1 MAGPRINLC
10 AVLTIAVVAL
20 YVGSW
25 AKAET
30 IDQPSKR
37 QSFKALQVNL
47 IRRDSPLSPFVDGR
61 SLSLAQRLRRA
72 IERSNYRQ
80 RRFQSFITKSARF
93 GHSKSY
99 FSPVN
104 YEEGEFLMQASIGSP
119 GSLNLNFI
127 ADTGSDLT
135 WTQCQPCQSCFPQ
148 PYPLYDPAH
157 SSSFQNVSCYSNFC
171 SAVTGKCDI
180 GKNCSYSYGYGDG
193 SYTLGNLSFDTFSLS
208 VVGSNQSAHFPQIA
222 FGCGRSQGGSFSNS
236 TGIVGLGRG
245 PLSFVNQIRSSISST
260 FSYCLGSIYNSSQVS
275 PLILGNVPLDSSGN
289 PVSVTPLI
297 YNLFFPTFYYLSLA
311 GISVAGKPVPIPE
324 GTFDIRFDG
333 SGGIMIDSG
342 TTLTYL
348 PAPAY
353 KPFLAAL

>member
-30 IDQPSKR
+30 IDQPSKKG
-37 QSFKALQVNL
+37 SFKALQVNL

-104 YEEGEFLMQASIGSP
+104 YEAGEFLMQASIGSP

-135 WTQCQPCQSCFPQ
+135 WMQCLPCQSCFPQ

-157 SSSFQNVSCYSNFC
+157 SSSFQNLSCYSNFC
-171 SAVTGKCDI
+171 SAMTEKCDI
-180 GKNCSYSYGYGDG
+180 G
-193 SYTLGNLSFDTFSLS
+193 
-208 VVGSNQSAHFPQIA
+208 
-222 FGCGRSQGGSFSNS
+222 
-236 TGIVGLGRG
+236 
-245 PLSFVNQIRSSISST
+245 
-260 FSYCLGSIYNSSQVS
+260 
-275 PLILGNVPLDSSGN
+275 
-289 PVSVTPLI
+289 
-297 YNLFFPTFYYLSLA
+297 
-311 GISVAGKPVPIPE
+311 
-324 GTFDIRFDG
+324 
-333 SGGIMIDSG
+333 
-342 TTLTYL
+342 
-348 PAPAY
+348 
-353 KPFLAAL
+353 